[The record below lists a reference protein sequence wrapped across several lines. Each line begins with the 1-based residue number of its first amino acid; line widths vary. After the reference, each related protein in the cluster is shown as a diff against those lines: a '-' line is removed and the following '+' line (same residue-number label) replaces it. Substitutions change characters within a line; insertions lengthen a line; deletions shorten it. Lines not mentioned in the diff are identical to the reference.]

1 MLMQRASEIERSL
14 INLIKKELLAAETI
28 SIKLQIRVVIQFI

>member
-1 MLMQRASEIERSL
+1 MQKASEIKRVS

-28 SIKLQIRVVIQFI
+28 SIKLQIEVVI